1 MSKKYE
7 RMVDMKLI
15 RRKINP
21 TKPSYLNLESSEAEY
36 VRSLIKQGKSKEDII
51 KSFGSKKS
59 DEKINLLLISYY
71 LGEVSG
77 DEVLS
82 ETFPKEPKS
91 IVFKKKIEFGYWL
104 EAHGKDAEFNVVLRA
119 PELEEDKVKE
129 LVENNQE
136 DFCWL
141 AYKNHYEGKAYP
153 CDLGESING
162 VAATGISIPFEEITP
177 LLK

>member
-1 MSKKYE
+1 
-7 RMVDMKLI
+7 MKLM

-21 TKPSYLNLESSEAEY
+21 TQPSYLNIKSAEAEH
-36 VRSLIKQGKSKEDII
+36 VRFLIKQGKSKEDII
-51 KSFGSKKS
+51 KSFGSEKS
-59 DEKINLLLISYY
+59 DEKTNLLLISYY
-71 LGEVSG
+71 LGEVSS

-82 ETFPKEPKS
+82 QTFPKEPTS

-104 EAHGKDAEFNVVLRA
+104 EAHGEDAEFDVVLRE
-119 PELEEDKVKE
+119 PKLDEEKIKE

-141 AYKNHYEGKAYP
+141 AYKNYYESKLYP
-153 CDLGESING
+153 CDLGESIDG
-162 VAATGISIPFEEITP
+162 VVARGISIPFEEITP